1 MSIDANESESFV
13 VNRERCPQC
22 AASGSDRSCDNLA
35 VYSDGHGYC
44 FKCNYYRKG
53 TGEQPM
59 AQPEL
64 SENKTD
70 FRPYKGHFADI
81 TARGIGAK
89 AARRYGYHMGEV
101 NGRPIEFWNIMDGG
115 EVISQKIRSGTEKKF
130 ARRGNGRSPK
140 LLGQDLFAE
149 GGRRLIITEGEYDAM
164 SVADAPR
171 DSRSG

>member
-89 AARRYGYHMGEV
+89 TARRYGYHMGEV
-101 NGRPIEFWNIMDGG
+101 NGRPIEF
-115 EVISQKIRSGTEKKF
+115 
-130 ARRGNGRSPK
+130 
-140 LLGQDLFAE
+140 
-149 GGRRLIITEGEYDAM
+149 
-164 SVADAPR
+164 
-171 DSRSG
+171 